1 MKFFIRGRAST
12 AAVLALVLA
21 ATAPAAALAQDKVI
35 STQTGQAA
43 GAGAGDAKPTTK
55 STTKPDAGK
64 VVGTQQLQDAA
75 HPATQAVRERFRQ
88 RFPDMRIDAIRLTP
102 YGIYEVQLGMD
113 LIYTDEKVG
122 WVMEGPLIDAATRRD
137 MTRARQERLSAVSFE
152 QLPLDLAIKQV
163 SGDGSR
169 KLAIFEDPNC
179 GYCKQLRKTLQ
190 EETNLT
196 LYTFMYPILSP
207 DSKAKVRDVW
217 CASDRAAAW
226 DDWMLRGKTP
236 ASAQCAAPMD
246 KLMAAGQRLM
256 VRGTPTIIFADGR
269 RVSGAM
275 PLEQLREYLNAAQGG

>member
-1 MKFFIRGRAST
+1 MKFSIRVQAP
-12 AAVLALVLA
+12 AVAVLALVLA

-35 STQTGQAA
+35 STQAA
-43 GAGAGDAKPTTK
+43 PATKASGAAA
-55 STTKPDAGK
+55 DAGRPNAGK
-64 VVGTQQLQDAA
+64 AVGTQQLQGAA
-75 HPATQAVRERFRQ
+75 DPAAQAVRERFRQ
-88 RFPDMRIDAIRLTP
+88 RFPDMKIDAIRLTP

-122 WVMEGPLIDAATRRD
+122 WVMEGPLIDAVTRRD
-137 MTRARQERLSAVSFE
+137 MTRATQERLSAVSFD

-190 EETNLT
+190 DETNLT

-217 CASDRAAAW
+217 CASDRAKAW

-246 KLMAAGQRLM
+246 KLIAVGQRLM

-269 RVSGAM
+269 RVSGAL
-275 PLEQLREYLNAAQGG
+275 PLEQLRDYLDTAQGG